1 MEKDDLIR
9 KLEGLSTPD
18 IEISAHKQRLKALL
32 LAKYYP
38 EKKRMVLFSLFK
50 KLVPLGALAIIG
62 LAFLVHN
69 FAFPRYTPV
78 QAQEIAL
85 QNPEIQDWISKGATM
100 QDIEIIDGKA
110 YILIQPQEK
119 EAATNEEEIPAPAVA
134 KDQTINQ
141 MTEGKTR
148 AEESF
153 KGAFAEIDIKEK
165 RISKVEEL
173 ASSIERLTDSK
184 RIKTEEIARRNPE
197 IPKEAEILDV
207 QVSTPK
213 FRLVKKDGSVQVS
226 IESEENEK
234 ASIIYEFDKKQ
245 WEGKINLEKG
255 EVEEI
260 KFLGEAEDGATS
272 GE

>member
-1 MEKDDLIR
+1 MEKEDLIK

-18 IEISAHKQRLKALL
+18 IEMPAHKQRLRAFL

-38 EKKRMVLFSLFK
+38 EKKRVALFSLFQ
-50 KLVPLGALAIIG
+50 KLLPVGALAVIG
-62 LAFLVHN
+62 LALLINN
-69 FAFPRYTPV
+69 FVFPRYTPA

-85 QNPEIQDWISKGATM
+85 QSPKIQDWIAKGATM

-110 YILIQPQEK
+110 YILIQPEEK
-119 EAATNEEEIPAPAVA
+119 EAATNAEQAPVPAVV
-134 KDQTINQ
+134 KDQGVDRRVEEKI
-141 MTEGKTR
+141 M
-148 AEESF
+148 AEENF
-153 KGAFAEIDIKEK
+153 KGALAEIDMKEK

-173 ASSIERLTDSK
+173 APSIESLTAAK
-184 RIKTEEIARRNPE
+184 KEKTEEIARKNPE

-207 QVSTPK
+207 KVSIP
-213 FRLVKKDGSVQVS
+213 RLKMLKKGNSVQIS
-226 IESEENEK
+226 PEPESNEK

-245 WEGKINLEKG
+245 WEGKINLEKE

-260 KFLGEAEDGATS
+260 KFLGETENGATS

>member
-1 MEKDDLIR
+1 MEKEDLIR

-38 EKKRMVLFSLFK
+38 EKKRVALFSLFK
-50 KLVPLGALAIIG
+50 KLLPVGALAIIG

-69 FAFPRYTPV
+69 FVFPRYTPV
-78 QAQEIAL
+78 QAREIAL
-85 QNPEIQDWISKGATM
+85 QNPEIQDWIAKGATM

-110 YILIQPQEK
+110 YILIQPEEK
-119 EAATNEEEIPAPAVA
+119 EPAINAGEVPAPAVT
-134 KDQTINQ
+134 KDQTLNRAA
-141 MTEGKTR
+141 EGKTM
-148 AEESF
+148 AEEIF
-153 KGAFAEIDIKEK
+153 KGALAEIDIKEK

-173 ASSIERLTDSK
+173 APSIERLTDSK

-197 IPKEAEILDV
+197 IPREAEILDV
-207 QVSTPK
+207 QVSMPK

-226 IESEENEK
+226 AESEEDEK

-260 KFLGEAEDGATS
+260 KFLGEVKDGTTS

>member
-38 EKKRMVLFSLFK
+38 EKKRVVLFSLFK

-69 FAFPRYTPV
+69 FVFPRYTPI

-85 QNPEIQDWISKGATM
+85 RNPEIQNWIEKGAVI

-119 EAATNEEEIPAPAVA
+119 EAAINAEETPTPAVT
-134 KDQTINQ
+134 KDQAINQ
-141 MTEGKTR
+141 MTAEKII

-153 KGAFAEIDIKEK
+153 KGALAEIDIKGK

-173 ASSIERLTDSK
+173 ASSIKRLTDSK
-184 RIKTEEIARRNPE
+184 KIKTEEIARRNPE
-197 IPKEAEILDV
+197 IPREAEILDV
-207 QVSTPK
+207 QVSIPK
-213 FRLVKKDGSVQVS
+213 FRLVKNDGSVQVS
-226 IESEENEK
+226 AESEEDEK

-245 WEGKINLEKG
+245 WEGKINLEKE

-260 KFLGEAEDGATS
+260 KFLGEAKDGVTF